1 MVTTLISK
9 LEPGLG
15 NPTIRL
21 RVSRFWEFRDQN
33 DENILYHL
41 GLVLVDGTGASI
53 AAQIMPPLDELF
65 APAITEGKVYDLTFY
80 RVRQCTSQYRPVG
93 NMQSIAL
100 TKWSTLEECT
110 DVPENFPNYVYSLT
124 PYDQLRGRVNRKDSF
139 TGTVIQSYPHRLP
152 FFLLHS

>member
-1 MVTTLISK
+1 
-9 LEPGLG
+9 
-15 NPTIRL
+15 
-21 RVSRFWEFRDQN
+21 
-33 DENILYHL
+33 
-41 GLVLVDGTGASI
+41 
-53 AAQIMPPLDELF
+53 MPPLDELF

-110 DVPENFPNYVYSLT
+110 DVPEDFPNYVYSLT